1 MERIVLEVGDE
12 TAKAWRNTSPKLRSE
27 IGKNV
32 EQLLNA
38 SLSKTK
44 DANFELLLKDA
55 RQEAANNGLT
65 EEVLNSLLTEDTAPA
80 T

>member
-12 TAKAWRNTSPKLRSE
+12 TAKAWRNTSPRLRSE
-27 IGKNV
+27 IGKNI

-44 DANFELLLKDA
+44 DANFELLLKEA
-55 RQEAANNGLT
+55 REEAANNGLT
-65 EEVLNSLLTEDTAPA
+65 EEILDRLLHDED
-80 T
+80 